1 MQCFNKPLTKLAYG
15 NTSSSPLSIQIKEAT
30 LAYCRE
36 KQVNVS
42 YYEQIKGLETVKKIL
57 TYPND
62 SVSSEVQEPIATL
75 LSFPPTEPPGSK

>member
-15 NTSSSPLSIQIKEAT
+15 NTSSSPLSIQIKKAT